1 MIKTKNTNEQ
11 RAATDTLEE
20 VTFLGCVDVNG
31 AALTDTK
38 NDGEE
43 GESHGERAKAHPRRE
58 SETTNPGYKPG
69 GGHPR
74 DPANGAALAD
84 ITAAKRHKTLH
95 RKVGRLPRPR
105 RTTTLDIDGRALGA
119 INLITALPDLQEHGR
134 KIQITQT
141 VMRGRRARATHE
153 EHKNNTTSHR
163 AENDQRHQREGAAGN
178 LLDEVSGGESKH
190 AFSAR
195 CNMAHVA
202 ETQTDAEAFRKA
214 AQKMRGEF
222 PDEALIRRCHDCTH
236 PSFPVTWRRVVRATG
251 IGPGAEQANLKK
263 QVRHFCDA
271 CLICQKLQP
280 ARERVAARV
289 GSIKKRPFGEY
300 AFDIIVLN
308 APDVDDN
315 RYVLTVIDSFSKAV
329 ELFPLKK
336 ASAEAVT
343 TCLHDVLC
351 RWGRPY
357 QVRCDNAKAFA
368 ASVTKQLLKRAKVK
382 QHFTAPYSHNSNG
395 QVENANRRVMEIL
408 RAMILDDRL
417 GPQTALQWSL
427 LLPAVRRVLMSRMI
441 LQYGC
446 CPNDIAYMFCP
457 ENEDSIFADE
467 FWNPDAQEPAQD
479 QENIAISTL
488 RRQHQTLIDACE
500 EAQDLHLAKLATLQE
515 MQAPDLDPILPGE
528 FVLVNMKER
537 PHSKINSPWSGPWQ
551 VIETEDND
559 PAHPIITLQHIANKK
574 IDRFNASMCKRC
586 NLDLYNTL
594 EEAIPIA
601 AADNFEY
608 EIEAI
613 LDHRPRGER
622 KRKRKDTY
630 EFQVLWRGIE
640 RSEDNPSWEPWANE
654 SLRAS
659 EPMQRYCERSDVQAE
674 LGKDFLPKDK
684 PDEAP
689 RQQRQRPE

>member
-1 MIKTKNTNEQ
+1 
-11 RAATDTLEE
+11 
-20 VTFLGCVDVNG
+20 
-31 AALTDTK
+31 
-38 NDGEE
+38 
-43 GESHGERAKAHPRRE
+43 
-58 SETTNPGYKPG
+58 
-69 GGHPR
+69 
-74 DPANGAALAD
+74 
-84 ITAAKRHKTLH
+84 
-95 RKVGRLPRPR
+95 
-105 RTTTLDIDGRALGA
+105 
-119 INLITALPDLQEHGR
+119 
-134 KIQITQT
+134 
-141 VMRGRRARATHE
+141 
-153 EHKNNTTSHR
+153 
-163 AENDQRHQREGAAGN
+163 
-178 LLDEVSGGESKH
+178 
-190 AFSAR
+190 
-195 CNMAHVA
+195 
-202 ETQTDAEAFRKA
+202 
-214 AQKMRGEF
+214 
-222 PDEALIRRCHDCTH
+222 
-236 PSFPVTWRRVVRATG
+236 
-251 IGPGAEQANLKK
+251 
-263 QVRHFCDA
+263 
-271 CLICQKLQP
+271 
-280 ARERVAARV
+280 VAARV

-382 QHFTAPYSHNSNG
+382 QHFTTPYSHNSNG

-500 EAQDLHLAKLATLQE
+500 EAQDLHLAKLATLHE

-674 LGKDFLPKDK
+674 LGRDFLPKDK